1 MVFKALLTIG
11 LRKMARLVELKSLPE
26 DTPLRQRTLAR
37 DYFAAAQTRLDG
49 ARRLFERRNF
59 LASLILYRAAAIQL
73 AKCYLV
79 TQTPTSDPVALDG
92 LEALDEQLVVDRL
105 RAALPETLPLRSK
118 LALLAATEG
127 APAGI
132 GLDRLHQAETRQ
144 RAEELDGLSRELAA
158 LAEPRSLR
166 ERRTVMTR
174 RWAIVAAFT
183 VVPALAFG
191 ASRMAAPANIALRKP
206 VTASSTAFGMK
217 PEGAVDGKR
226 YGTYGFHSDIS
237 NDPWLTID
245 LGAPHDLRHID
256 VYGRHDCCFEQSVP
270 MIVEGSLDNTTFSPI
285 AQRDAPLDHAEPWA
299 ISVRYVTARYVRVRT
314 ARQSYLV
321 LTEVEVQGKRSGG

>member
-1 MVFKALLTIG
+1 MVFKALLTTS
-11 LRKMARLVELKSLPE
+11 LRKMARLVELKSLPD
-26 DTPLRQRTLAR
+26 DTPLRQRTVAR

-59 LASLILYRAAAIQL
+59 LASLILYRVAVIQL

-79 TQTPTSDPVALDG
+79 TLTPKSDPVELDG
-92 LEALDEQLVVDRL
+92 LEALDEQAVVDRMC
-105 RAALPETLPLRSK
+105 AALPEPLPLRSK
-118 LALLAATEG
+118 LALLAATVG

-166 ERRTVMTR
+166 ERQTVMTR

-183 VVPALAFG
+183 VVPALVFG
-191 ASRMAAPANIALRKP
+191 AYRMAAPANIALRKP
-206 VTASSTAFGMK
+206 VTASGTSFGMK

-226 YGTYGFHSDIS
+226 YGTYGFHSELGS
-237 NDPWLTID
+237 NPWFTID

-270 MIVEGSLDNTTFSPI
+270 MIVEASLDNQTFSPI
-285 AQRDAPLDHAEPWA
+285 AQREAPLDHAEPWA
-299 ISVRYVTARYVRVRT
+299 ISVRFVTARYVRVRT
-314 ARQSYLV
+314 ARESYLV
-321 LTEVEVQGKRSGG
+321 LTEVEVQGTRSGG